1 MRITIAS
8 LNAVLVLAL
17 QWLVVILVM
26 RIGQKCQGVFADF
39 DATLPSLLAFAVQVT
54 QPVVLVP
61 IAATTTVIVLAG
73 EVLLPSRGRRFLRIV
88 VLAGLFAFTCFCF
101 LALALPL
108 ITIVE
113 KLR

>member
-1 MRITIAS
+1 M
-8 LNAVLVLAL
+8 
-17 QWLVVILVM
+17 VILV
-26 RIGQKCQGVFADF
+26 IAHEFPKCQGVFADF